1 MTTEIISIIY
11 HEKDWQ
17 ETASLLSETG
27 LKTTFVDRGGV
38 GSLAKAY
45 NEGVGRIVESG
56 TNPDYVWLVS
66 NIYLGEP
73 DIHEYLIA
81 ALGRLDRSFVAIH
94 PCFASDHEFCRCNGE
109 GEASEVPYIEFT
121 APLIRFEVLK
131 QFPLNESM
139 PYWGHDLDWGYRVR
153 MNGHKIAVANRI
165 SVGHVYIR
173 NAKKEKVTMDR
184 LNLRRKTDV
193 KTRTELIRL
202 YGQNWREVLNYKG

>member
-45 NEGVGRIVESG
+45 NEGVRRIVESG

-66 NIYLGEP
+66 NVTFEP
-73 DIHEYLIA
+73 EIVHWLRDMCIIHT
-81 ALGRLDRSFVAIH
+81 LDAIH
-94 PCFASDHEFCRCNGE
+94 PCFDSDHEFCTCGKTE
-109 GEASEVPYIEFT
+109 SVSEVPYIEFT

-173 NAKKEKVTMDR
+173 NAKKEKVTLDR
-184 LNLRRKTDV
+184 LNLRRKSDV